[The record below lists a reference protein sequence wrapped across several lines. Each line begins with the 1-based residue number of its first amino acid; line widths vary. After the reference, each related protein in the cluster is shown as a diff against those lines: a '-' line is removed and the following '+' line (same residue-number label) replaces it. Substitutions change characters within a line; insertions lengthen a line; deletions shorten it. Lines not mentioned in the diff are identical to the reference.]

1 MFDSPMAG
9 MVCSGFHGELLYVRQ
24 TVAGMIPEKTCP
36 AVRFQRKEGTMS
48 SKNSGNLSLFEKV
61 LVGGCLVAMG
71 TYWSSETMF
80 TMSVVG
86 VTVMALVALFWEILS

>member
-1 MFDSPMAG
+1 
-9 MVCSGFHGELLYVRQ
+9 
-24 TVAGMIPEKTCP
+24 
-36 AVRFQRKEGTMS
+36 MS

-80 TMSVVG
+80 TMSIVA